1 MLTSSQKLSAIA
13 WKCDQLDL
21 SYGKL
26 INAYSAEEIRRIYDE
41 YEKLLKEKQAAMPVR
56 ERKKPGRKPRA
67 ALVAAET

>member
-41 YEKLLKEKQAAMPVR
+41 YEKILKAKQAANPLPVR
-56 ERKKPGRKPRA
+56 RKPGRKPRSA
-67 ALVAAET
+67 MVAAET